1 MKFYRKKTIE
11 DYMGNKIN
19 CPHCNTEMELVDE
32 NLVCHKC
39 GFMLS
44 LEWIINTASV
54 YIPKGTVTL
63 PIYKEILGSDKKLE
77 ITLE

>member
-1 MKFYRKKTIE
+1 
-11 DYMGNKIN
+11 
-19 CPHCNTEMELVDE
+19 MELVDE